1 MFILTFFERI
11 PITLATTILANI
23 DNSISIS
30 NWPDYKFS
38 FPEFLINHLLP
49 IILTTLLTLLITWIY
64 DKSRNREL
72 LKSQFIEQL
81 EKYIEE
87 YLIITEEILKLAN
100 PDFLKNDIET
110 YLLLRSRFML
120 NHNRTIL
127 LITKF
132 DSTMKEI
139 TKQKFA
145 KNRNRNLLEKK
156 LKELKQNFITSSGE
170 IQNALDVFTQ
180 EGIESKENYDIIFL
194 RVSEIF
200 EKSNVFNL
208 SKQLLQIIALLY

>member
-49 IILTTLLTLLITWIY
+49 IILTTFLTLLITWIY

-110 YLLLRSRFML
+110 YLLLRSRFRL

-145 KNRNRNLLEKK
+145 KKRNRNLLEKK
-156 LKELKQNFITSSGE
+156 LKELKQNFITSSDE

-208 SKQLLQIIALLY
+208 SKQLLQIIVLLY

>member
-1 MFILTFFERI
+1 MFILTFFESI

-87 YLIITEEILKLAN
+87 YLNITEEVLKLAH
-100 PDFLKNDIET
+100 PSFLKNDVESY
-110 YLLLRSRFML
+110 YLLYSRFRL

-132 DSTMKEI
+132 DSLMKEI
-139 TKQKFA
+139 IKRKFI
-145 KNRNRNLLEKK
+145 KKSNRNLLKSK
-156 LKELKQNFITSSGE
+156 LEELKQNFVTSSDE
-170 IQNALDVFTQ
+170 ILNALDIFSEEGFTS
-180 EGIESKENYDIIFL
+180 ETNYDAIFSKMNEII
-194 RVSEIF
+194 
-200 EKSNVFNL
+200 EKSNVFELN
-208 SKQLLQIIALLY
+208 KQLLYIITLLY

>member
-110 YLLLRSRFML
+110 YLLLRSRFRL

-145 KNRNRNLLEKK
+145 KKRNRNLLEKK
-156 LKELKQNFITSSGE
+156 LDELKQNFITSSGE

>member
-11 PITLATTILANI
+11 PITLATEILGDI

-49 IILTTLLTLLITWIY
+49 IIITTFLTLLITWIY

-72 LKSQFIEQL
+72 LKSQFIDRL

-87 YLIITEEILKLAN
+87 YLLITEEVLKLAH
-100 PDFLKNDIET
+100 PYFSKNDVESYF
-110 YLLLRSRFML
+110 YLYSRFRL

-127 LITKF
+127 LITRF
-132 DSTMKEI
+132 DSLMKKI
-139 TKQKFA
+139 TKRKFT
-145 KNRNRNLLEKK
+145 KKSNRNLLKSK
-156 LKELKQNFITSSGE
+156 LEELKQNVIASSDE
-170 IQNALDVFTQ
+170 IHKALDIF
-180 EGIESKENYDIIFL
+180 SKEGFTHTTNYDVIFSKMNEII
-194 RVSEIF
+194 E
-200 EKSNVFNL
+200 ESNVFELN
-208 SKQLLQIIALLY
+208 KLLLDIITLLY

>member
-110 YLLLRSRFML
+110 YLLLRSRFRL

-145 KNRNRNLLEKK
+145 KKRNRNLLEKK
-156 LKELKQNFITSSGE
+156 LKELKQNFITSSDE

>member
-110 YLLLRSRFML
+110 YLLLRSRFRL

-145 KNRNRNLLEKK
+145 KKRNRNLLEKK
-156 LKELKQNFITSSGE
+156 LEELKQNFITSSGE

-194 RVSEIF
+194 RVSKIF

-208 SKQLLQIIALLY
+208 SRQLLQIIALLY